1 MIPQQII
8 QELITSDKFI
18 AWNRNVEQAAQ
29 TAQVYPQSRLEYKGR
44 IYTNLMVDEKHF
56 SPTELAEAW
65 GVSAETIRILFKN
78 EPGVLRLPSQAEHE
92 PKAKVRKYESLKIPQ
107 SVAERVHKKFSAVPQ

>member
-65 GVSAETIRILFKN
+65 GVSAETIRILFRN
-78 EPGVLRLPSQAEHE
+78 EPGVLRLPSQQASRNKREY
-92 PKAKVRKYESLKIPQ
+92 VSIKIPQ